1 MAEIWGRYRGDIG
14 EEREGGVGLLE
25 RAHVVAAVAA
35 HEHLAPRALLQLAD
49 HLREI

>member
-1 MAEIWGRYRGDIG
+1 MGGDIWGRSQA
-14 EEREGGVGLLE
+14 GVGLLE